1 LWAEVP
7 KVYTA
12 AMDRDALLAATE
24 QLLLG
29 LGDELVAAYVF
40 GSVARGTAGP
50 RSDLDLG
57 VLCRNAP
64 EPDLG
69 GLRFDLAEKLELAV
83 RRPVDIVVLN
93 SAPADL
99 VHRVLRDGI
108 LVHDANRRARLDFE
122 VRARAQYLDLA
133 PLRELYRRPVGAP
146 LDATKETA

>member
-1 LWAEVP
+1 
-7 KVYTA
+7 VYTV

-24 QLLLG
+24 QLLRG
-29 LGDELVAAYVF
+29 LGEDLLAAYVF

-50 RSDLDLG
+50 HSDLDLA
-57 VLCRNAP
+57 VLFRTAP
-64 EPDLG
+64 ARDLG
-69 GLRFDLAEKLELAV
+69 GLRFDLAEKLELLV

-108 LVHDANRRARLDFE
+108 VVHDANRKARLAFE

-133 PLRELYRRPVGAP
+133 PLRALYRRPVGAP
-146 LDATKETA
+146 LDTAKETA